1 MGQTKR
7 FLEGMYEE
15 QDNINDLYHEIES
28 AVSILCAEDSEKF
41 DEIMSLVHGLSRQAK
56 EIYRKAWFEL
66 EPQIKNDDSEI
77 LKNTERLMSVLL
89 TSKFEKWIMKK

>member
-15 QDNINDLYHEIES
+15 QDDITDLHREIES
-28 AVSILCAEDSEKF
+28 AVSILCVEDAVKF
-41 DEIMSLVHGLSRQAK
+41 DEIMSLVHGLSKQAR
-56 EIYRKAWFEL
+56 ELYRRAWIEL

-77 LKNTERLMSVLL
+77 LKNTERLISILL
-89 TSKFEKWIMKK
+89 TSKFEKWILKK

>member
-56 EIYRKAWFEL
+56 EIYRKAWIEL

>member
-15 QDNINDLYHEIES
+15 QDNIDDLLREIES
-28 AVSILCAEDSEKF
+28 AVSILCAEDSLKF
-41 DEIMSLVHGLSRQAK
+41 DEIMSLIHGLSKQSRDL
-56 EIYRKAWFEL
+56 YRKAWIEL

-77 LKNTERLMSVLL
+77 LKNTERLISMLL
-89 TSKFEKWIMKK
+89 TSKFEKWIIKK